1 MRYTK
6 APRTKLT
13 APNCTVRT
21 AWGSFTYGGFILKCL
36 NFITCGAILK
46 IYCRIN
52 IILYKE
58 VDFMAVF
65 KCKMCGANL
74 IIQPDQLVVECN
86 YCDTVQTVPALDS
99 EKKANLFNRA
109 NRLRMNGEFDKAAG
123 VYENIIA
130 EFPKEAEAY
139 WGLCLSN
146 YGIEYVDDPAT
157 AKKVPTCHRA
167 SFEKLVNDENFKLAL
182 ENSTYASQQ
191 IYMEEAKEIDRIME
205 DILMTV
211 RNEKP
216 YDVFI
221 CYKETDEFG
230 SRTIDSVLAQDV
242 YDALTAKGM
251 KVFFARITLEDKLG
265 KMYEPYI
272 FSALNSA
279 KVMLAI
285 GTTAD
290 RFEAVWV
297 RNEWS
302 RFLKL
307 MSKDKSRVLIP
318 CYKDM
323 DAYDLPEEF
332 KMLQAQDMSKIGF
345 MQDLVR
351 GVEKIVGIEERAK
364 AEEKASADR
373 QINEKISPLLER
385 VFMFLEDGDWKNAD
399 EYCEKVL
406 DIEPK
411 NAMAYIGKLM
421 VELKVKKRE
430 DLALQSESFADNQ
443 FCIKALRFADD
454 GFATIINGYIET
466 IVQRN
471 NLKLAQFKYNDAW
484 QVMQIAANP
493 SDYRRAAQMF
503 NKIADFNDSAEKEK
517 ECIAKAEEI
526 EEANRER
533 SYNQAVALMNN
544 AKEPSQLSDAA
555 NKFSQLSG
563 YRDSQELAKQCREN
577 IPEMKY
583 SIACTKMQKANDVA
597 AFNDAINGFSEII
610 NFKDSENL
618 RNECREKI
626 KEIKYTDACRKFESA
641 KTIDDFSRARN
652 NFLEIKGYKDCASY
666 YDKCQDA
673 IKSINY
679 NDILQRIEKAKTST
693 DFENI
698 NIALSGLGKYK
709 DSEELIKKCT
719 QLKKEALE
727 KEQQAIRAKNQK
739 REEYEARVKLYE
751 SAKRRMNSNTIEEY
765 KFAIEEF
772 NKAYDIKDSKEQ
784 IEKCRAE
791 IKILEDKARRE
802 KIKNVKNT
810 TVKTAKMSVRVIFYA
825 LGLFAF
831 FFGVFSLTQPFS
843 MDSEANMRTIN
854 VWLEDGIFS
863 TIMNLFIDILVLG
876 VPLSIVGIVLIKKG
890 SAQNKIALTV
900 GIAVVVVL
908 GILLAI

>member
-1 MRYTK
+1 
-6 APRTKLT
+6 
-13 APNCTVRT
+13 
-21 AWGSFTYGGFILKCL
+21 
-36 NFITCGAILK
+36 
-46 IYCRIN
+46 
-52 IILYKE
+52 
-58 VDFMAVF
+58 MAVF

-99 EKKANLFNRA
+99 EKKVNLFNRA
-109 NRLRMNGEFDKAAG
+109 NRLRMSGEFDKAAG

-130 EFPKEAEAY
+130 EFPREAEAY

-167 SFEKLVNDENFKLAL
+167 SFEKLVNDDNFKLAL
-182 ENSTYASQQ
+182 ENSTFASQQ

-285 GTTAD
+285 GTTND

-351 GVEKIVGIEERAK
+351 GVEKIVGVEEQSK
-364 AEEKASADR
+364 
-373 QINEKISPLLER
+373 INETTASIRKTNEKTAPLLER
-385 VFMFLEDGDWKNAD
+385 IFMFLEDADWKNAD

-411 NAMAYIGKLM
+411 NAMAYVGKLM

-430 DLALQSESFADNQ
+430 DLALQSESFAENQ
-443 FCIKALRFADD
+443 FCVKALRFADD
-454 GFATIINGYIET
+454 SLAAIINGYIDT

-484 QVMQIAANP
+484 QVMQLAVNP
-493 SDYRRAAQMF
+493 ADYRRAAQMF
-503 NKIADFNDSAEKEK
+503 GKITEFNDSADREK
-517 ECIAKAEEI
+517 ECIEKAEEI
-526 EEANRER
+526 EEKNRER
-533 SYNQAVALMNN
+533 FYNQTVTLMNN
-544 AKEPSQLSDAA
+544 AKEPGQLLDAA
-555 NKFSQLSG
+555 NKFSQMSG
-563 YRDSQELAKQCREN
+563 YRDSKELAKQCREN
-577 IPEMKY
+577 VTEMKY
-583 SIACTKMQKANDVA
+583 SIACAKMQKANDVA

-610 NFKDSENL
+610 NYKDSEKL

-626 KEIKYTDACRKFESA
+626 KETKYTDACRKFENA
-641 KTIDDFSRARN
+641 KTVDDFSRVRN

-666 YDKCQDA
+666 YDKCQEA
-673 IKSINY
+673 IKAINY
-679 NDILQRIEKAKTST
+679 DDLLKKIEKAKTST
-693 DFENI
+693 DYENI
-698 NIALSGLGKYK
+698 NIALSGLGRYK
-709 DSEELIKKCT
+709 DSEELREKCT
-719 QLKKEALE
+719 QLKKQALE
-727 KEQQAIRAKNQK
+727 KEQQEIRAKNQK
-739 REEYEARVKLYE
+739 REEYEARVRLYE
-751 SAKRRMNSNTIEEY
+751 SAKRRMNSNTVEEY
-765 KFAIEEF
+765 KLAIEEF
-772 NKAYDIKDSKEQ
+772 SKAYDIKDSEAQ

-791 IKILEDKARRE
+791 IKSLEASARRQ
-802 KIKNVKNT
+802 KIENAKNT
-810 TVKTAKMSVRVIFYA
+810 TVKTAKMSVRVVLYA
-825 LGLFAF
+825 AGVVVFFLGMLGLTTP
-831 FFGVFSLTQPFS
+831 FGI
-843 MDSEANMRTIN
+843 DSETNMRTIN
-854 VWLEDGIFS
+854 IWLEKGILS
-863 TIMNLFIDILVLG
+863 TIFNLFVDIIVLG
-876 VPLSIVGIVLIKKG
+876 VPLSVVGIWLIKKG
-890 SAQNKIALTV
+890 SARNRIALII
-900 GIAVVVVL
+900 GIAIVIAF
-908 GILLAI
+908 GILMLL